1 MSPTSGLHRN
11 VFFLP
16 LSHISFVISSA
27 SSFSSALLSPLL
39 SPPEY
44 EDKIA
49 DYFIPLPVLG
59 VSSDAALPATPYFTH
74 YATLDYTNFR
84 FSPSLFRSLL
94 VFYLAP

>member
-1 MSPTSGLHRN
+1 MSPTGGLHRN

-16 LSHISFVISSA
+16 LSHISFFISSA
-27 SSFSSALLSPLL
+27 SSFSMSFSPLL
-39 SPPEY
+39 SSPEY

-59 VSSDAALPATPYFTH
+59 VSSDAALPATPPYFTH

-84 FSPSLFRSLL
+84 FSPLLFRSLL
-94 VFYLAP
+94 MFYLAL